1 MSSVAKTFLIASLLA
16 LTLAGC
22 GVRGSLEAPAQAKA
36 EGTATSPDSKGSAEG
51 TAGPKKEHRPFV
63 LDGLLR

>member
-1 MSSVAKTFLIASLLA
+1 MSSVAKTLILA
-16 LTLAGC
+16 AALAMTLAGC

-36 EGTATSPDSKGSAEG
+36 EGTATSPDAKGSSEG
-51 TAGPKKEHRPFV
+51 TSGPRKEHRPFI

>member
-1 MSSVAKTFLIASLLA
+1 MSSVAKTFILATLLA
-16 LTLAGC
+16 VTLAGC

-36 EGTATSPDSKGSAEG
+36 EGTASSPDAKGSAEG
-51 TAGPKKEHRPFV
+51 TSGPKKAHRPFV